1 MPITAALV
9 KQLRE
14 RTGAGMMDCKRAL
27 TEVDGDLD
35 RAVEFLRK
43 AGQAKADRKA
53 VRVAAQGL
61 VLLRE
66 DAEGSRCVALEINC
80 ETDFVAK
87 DENFVRFAESLAK
100 LVLSREP
107 ADVEELLAMEIEGES
122 VEALRR
128 QLVAKVGE
136 NISVRRF
143 ELVSSSDVLGA
154 YSHHGRIG
162 TLVEMQGGTVDLAR
176 DLAMQVAAMSPR
188 FVSWD
193 DIPEAELAKE
203 REILAVQA
211 EKEGKPPHIVIK
223 MVEGRLRKQFDA
235 VTLSSQAFVK
245 DPDKRVRDL
254 LAQSGASVLRFL
266 RYEVGEGIERREV
279 DFVKEVMEQASG
291 N

>member
-27 TEVDGDLD
+27 TEVDGDLG

-53 VRVAAQGL
+53 ARVAAQGL

-66 DAEGSRCVALEINC
+66 DAPGSRCVVLEINC

-87 DENFVRFAESLAK
+87 DENFVNFAESLAE
-100 LVLSREP
+100 LVLSRAP
-107 ADVEELLAMEIEGES
+107 ADVEDLLAMEIEGDS

-143 ELVSSSDVLGA
+143 ELISSSDVLGA

-162 TLVEMQGGTVDLAR
+162 TLVELKGGSVGLAR

-188 FVSWD
+188 YVGWD

-211 EKEGKPPHIVIK
+211 EKEGKPPHIVSK

-279 DFVKEVMEQASG
+279 DFVKEVREQASG
-291 N
+291 K

>member
-35 RAVEFLRK
+35 RAAEFLRK

-53 VRVAAQGL
+53 ARVAAQGL

-66 DAEGSRCVALEINC
+66 DSDGSRCVVLEINC

-87 DENFVRFAESLAK
+87 DENFVRFAESLAD
-100 LVLSREP
+100 LVLSRAP

-143 ELVSSSDVLGA
+143 ELVTSGDVLGA

-162 TLVEMQGGTVDLAR
+162 TLVEMQGGSVDLAR

-188 FVSWD
+188 YVGWD

-211 EKEGKPPHIVIK
+211 EKEGKPPHIVSK

-279 DFVKEVMEQASG
+279 DFVKEVREQASAK
-291 N
+291 

>member
-1 MPITAALV
+1 
-9 KQLRE
+9 
-14 RTGAGMMDCKRAL
+14 MMDCKRAL

-35 RAVEFLRK
+35 RAAEFLRK

-53 VRVAAQGL
+53 ARVANQGI

-66 DAEGSRCVALEINC
+66 DAGGSRCALLEINC

-87 DENFVRFAESLAK
+87 DENFVNFADALAE
-100 LVLSREP
+100 LVLSRAP
-107 ADVEELLAMEIEGES
+107 ADVEELLAMEIGGES
-122 VEALRR
+122 VETLRR

-143 ELVSSSDVLGA
+143 ERVSSSEVMGA

-162 TLVEMQGGTVDLAR
+162 TLIEMQGGTVDLAR

-188 FVSWD
+188 YVAWD
-193 DIPEAELAKE
+193 DIPEDELARE
-203 REILAVQA
+203 REILAAQA
-211 EKEGKPPHIVIK
+211 EKEGKPPHIVSK

-235 VTLSSQAFVK
+235 VTLASQAFVK

-254 LAQSGASVLRFL
+254 LAQGGATVLQFL
-266 RYEVGEGIERREV
+266 RYEVGEGIEKREV
-279 DFVKEVMEQASG
+279 DFVQEVREQASG
-291 N
+291 K

>member
-35 RAVEFLRK
+35 QAADFLRK

-53 VRVAAQGL
+53 ARVAHQGV
-61 VLLRE
+61 VLLKE
-66 DAEGSRCVALEINC
+66 DGGGNRCVVLEVNC

-87 DENFVRFAESLAK
+87 DGNFVNFADSLAE
-100 LVLSREP
+100 LVLSRAP
-107 ADVEELLAMEIEGES
+107 ADVEELLAMEIDGES
-122 VEALRR
+122 VEAMRR

-143 ELVSSSDVLGA
+143 ELVSSSEVLGT

-162 TLVEMQGGTVDLAR
+162 TLVEMQGGTVELAR
-176 DLAMQVAAMSPR
+176 DLAMQVAAMSPSY
-188 FVSWD
+188 VSWD
-193 DIPEAELAKE
+193 DIPEAVLASE
-203 REILAVQA
+203 REILAAQA
-211 EKEGKPPHIVIK
+211 EKEGKPPHIVTR

-235 VTLSSQAFVK
+235 VTLASQAFVK

-279 DFVKEVMEQASG
+279 DFVKEVREQASR
-291 N
+291 

>member
-35 RAVEFLRK
+35 RAADFLRK

-53 VRVAAQGL
+53 ARVAAQGL

-66 DAEGSRCVALEINC
+66 DAQGSRCVVLEINC

-87 DENFVRFAESLAK
+87 DENFVRFAESLAE

-107 ADVEELLAMEIEGES
+107 ADVEELLAMETEGES

-162 TLVEMQGGTVDLAR
+162 TLVETRGGSMDLAR

-188 FVSWD
+188 YVGWD

-211 EKEGKPPHIVIK
+211 EKEGKPPHIVSK

-235 VTLSSQAFVK
+235 VTLTSQAFVK

-279 DFVKEVMEQASG
+279 DFVKEVREQASR

>member
-35 RAVEFLRK
+35 RAADFLRK
-43 AGQAKADRKA
+43 AGQATADRKA
-53 VRVAAQGL
+53 ARVAAQGL

-66 DAEGSRCVALEINC
+66 DAGGSRCVVLEINC

-87 DENFVRFAESLAK
+87 DENFVRFAESLAD

-107 ADVEELLAMEIEGES
+107 ADVEELLTMEIEGDS

-143 ELVSSSDVLGA
+143 ELVSSSDVMGA

-162 TLVEMQGGTVDLAR
+162 TLVEMQGGSVDLAR

-188 FVSWD
+188 YVGWD

-211 EKEGKPPHIVIK
+211 EKEGKPPHIVSK

-235 VTLSSQAFVK
+235 VTLASQAFVK

-279 DFVKEVMEQASG
+279 DFVKEVREQASG
-291 N
+291 K

>member
-1 MPITAALV
+1 
-9 KQLRE
+9 
-14 RTGAGMMDCKRAL
+14 MMDCKRAL

-35 RAVEFLRK
+35 RAAEFLRK

-53 VRVAAQGL
+53 ARVAAQGL
-61 VLLRE
+61 VILRE
-66 DAEGSRCVALEINC
+66 DADGSRCAVLEINC

-87 DENFVRFAESLAK
+87 DGNFVNFAESLAE
-100 LVLSREP
+100 LVLSRAP
-107 ADVEELLAMEIEGES
+107 ADVNELLAMEIEGES
-122 VEALRR
+122 VETLRR
-128 QLVAKVGE
+128 QLIAKVGE

-154 YSHHGRIG
+154 YSHHGRIV
-162 TLVEMQGGTVDLAR
+162 TLVDMQGGTVDLAR

-188 FVSWD
+188 YVGWD

-211 EKEGKPPHIVIK
+211 EKEGKPPHIVSK

-279 DFVKEVMEQASG
+279 DFVKEVREQACG

>member
-1 MPITAALV
+1 
-9 KQLRE
+9 
-14 RTGAGMMDCKRAL
+14 MMDCKRAL
-27 TEVDGDLD
+27 TEVGGDLD
-35 RAVEFLRK
+35 GAAEFLRK

-53 VRVAAQGL
+53 ARVAAQGL

-66 DAEGSRCVALEINC
+66 DAGGGRCVVLEINC

-87 DENFVRFAESLAK
+87 DENFVNFAESLADA
-100 LVLSREP
+100 VLSRSP
-107 ADVEELLAMEIEGES
+107 ADVEELLAMEMEGES
-122 VEALRR
+122 VETLRR
-128 QLVAKVGE
+128 QLIAKVGE

-162 TLVEMQGGTVDLAR
+162 ALVEMQGGSVDLAR
-176 DLAMQVAAMSPR
+176 DLAMQVAAMSPSY
-188 FVSWD
+188 VSWD

-211 EKEGKPPHIVIK
+211 EKEGKPPHIVSK

-235 VTLSSQAFVK
+235 VTLASQAFVK
-245 DPDKRVRDL
+245 DPDNRVRDL

-266 RYEVGEGIERREV
+266 RYEVGEGIEKREV
-279 DFVKEVMEQASG
+279 DFVKEVREQASG

>member
-27 TEVDGDLD
+27 TEVGGDLD
-35 RAVEFLRK
+35 RAAEYLRK

-53 VRVAAQGL
+53 ARVAHQGV
-61 VLLRE
+61 VLLKE
-66 DAEGSRCVALEINC
+66 DAGGNRCAVLEVNC

-87 DENFVRFAESLAK
+87 DGNFVNFAESLAD
-100 LVLSREP
+100 LVLSRAP
-107 ADVEELLAMEIEGES
+107 ADVGELLAMEMDGES
-122 VEALRR
+122 VEAMRR

-143 ELVSSSDVLGA
+143 ELVSSSGVLGT

-162 TLVEMQGGTVDLAR
+162 TLVEMQGGTVELAR
-176 DLAMQVAAMSPR
+176 DLAMQVAAMSPSY
-188 FVSWD
+188 VSWD
-193 DIPEAELAKE
+193 DIPDAVLAKE
-203 REILAVQA
+203 REILAAQA
-211 EKEGKPPHIVIK
+211 EKEGKPPHIVTR

-235 VTLSSQAFVK
+235 VTLASQAFVK

-254 LAQSGASVLRFL
+254 LAQGGASVLRFL
-266 RYEVGEGIERREV
+266 RYEVGEGIEKREV
-279 DFVKEVMEQASG
+279 DFVKEVREQASR

>member
-1 MPITAALV
+1 
-9 KQLRE
+9 
-14 RTGAGMMDCKRAL
+14 MMDCKRAL
-27 TEVDGDLD
+27 TEVDGDLE
-35 RAVEFLRK
+35 RAAEFLRK

-53 VRVAAQGL
+53 ARVAAQGL

-66 DAEGSRCVALEINC
+66 DADRSRCVVLEINC

-87 DENFVRFAESLAK
+87 DENFMRFAESLAD

-107 ADVEELLAMEIEGES
+107 ADVEELLAMEVEGES

-128 QLVAKVGE
+128 QLVAKIGE

-162 TLVEMQGGTVDLAR
+162 TLVEMQGGSVDLAR

-188 FVSWD
+188 YVGWD

-211 EKEGKPPHIVIK
+211 EKEGKPPHIVSK

-279 DFVKEVMEQASG
+279 DFVKEVREQASAK
-291 N
+291 

>member
-35 RAVEFLRK
+35 RAADFLRK

-53 VRVAAQGL
+53 ARVAQQGV
-61 VLLRE
+61 VLMRE
-66 DAEGSRCVALEINC
+66 DAGASRCAVLEINC

-87 DENFVRFAESLAK
+87 DENFVNFAESLVEV
-100 LVLSREP
+100 VLNRTP
-107 ADVEELLAMEIEGES
+107 ADVEELLAMEIDGES
-122 VEALRR
+122 VETLRR
-128 QLVAKVGE
+128 ELIAKVGE

-143 ELVSSSDVLGA
+143 EVFSSNDVIGA

-162 TLVEMQGGTVDLAR
+162 SLVEMQGGTVDLAR

-188 FVSWD
+188 YVGWD
-193 DIPEAELAKE
+193 DIPEPELAKE

-211 EKEGKPPHIVIK
+211 EKEGKPPHIVTK

-235 VTLSSQAFVK
+235 VTLTSQAFVK

-254 LAQSGASVLRFL
+254 LAQSGATVLRFL
-266 RYEVGEGIERREV
+266 RFEVGEGIEKREV
-279 DFVKEVMEQASG
+279 DFVREVREQASRK
-291 N
+291 